1 MGITY
6 FIHGTLPFFH
16 SVFVKITQDKT
27 NRCLTHEHI
36 IHVGGDGRFK
46 KLNGETRTGVS
57 THGSEV

>member
-6 FIHGTLPFFH
+6 FFHG
-16 SVFVKITQDKT
+16 VFVKIIQDKT

-46 KLNGETRTGVS
+46 TLNGETRTGVS
-57 THGSEV
+57 THGSEVQFG